1 MPIPDYQS
9 LMLPLLKAVRNG
21 KEHKISDLYDVLSDE
36 FKLTDDER
44 NEKLPSGRETYI
56 KNRISWARTYL
67 KKAGLVSSPSKGR
80 VQITTSGNEL
90 LSHPP
95 KAIDNK
101 FLRKYKGFVEFRPR
115 ETDKKDFKTAFT
127 ENTKD
132 TPSEKFESSYNS
144 LREEL
149 AYELLET
156 IKQSDPFFF
165 ERLVVDLM
173 LAMGYGGSRR
183 DAGEAT
189 RKSGDGGVD
198 GVIREDFLGLDTI
211 YLQAKRYS
219 NNTIGEPMVRDFAG
233 ALQGFRA
240 KKGVFI
246 TTSSF
251 SREAENFVSR
261 IDSKIILIDG
271 KRLSQLMIDHNV
283 GVSTKDVYE
292 IKQIDTDYF
301 SDN

>member
-1 MPIPDYQS
+1 MAIPDYQT
-9 LMLPLLKAVRNG
+9 LMLPLLRAVSNG
-21 KEHKISDLYDVLSDE
+21 KVHKISKLYDVLSNE
-36 FKLTDDER
+36 FNLTEEER
-44 NEKLPSGRETYI
+44 NKRLPSGRETYI

-67 KKAGLVSSPSKGR
+67 KKAGLINSPSKGL
-80 VQITTSGNEL
+80 VQISAAGKEL
-90 LSHPP
+90 LQKKP
-95 KAIDNK
+95 KSIDNR

-115 ETDKKDFKTAFT
+115 ERDKKLSKAESSTSV
-127 ENTKD
+127 KD
-132 TPSEKFESSYNS
+132 TPSEEFESSYNS
-144 LREEL
+144 LRDEL
-149 AYELLET
+149 TYELLET

-165 ERLVVDLM
+165 EKLVIDLM

-189 RKSGDGGVD
+189 RKTKDGGID
-198 GVIREDFLGLDTI
+198 GVIREDLLGLDTI

-219 NNTIGEPMVRDFAG
+219 ETIIGEPAIRDFAG
-233 ALQGFRA
+233 ALQGVKA

-246 TTSSF
+246 TTSTF
-251 SREAENFVSR
+251 SSDAKDFVNK

-271 KRLSQLMIDHNV
+271 KRLSGLMVDHNV

-301 SDN
+301 SDI